1 MSHFAAWG
9 AGPLIEF
16 LGQQRRHRANIVT
29 YGAKIAVGAV
39 SAAAIL
45 LAANVAQ
52 AHTSGSPVI
61 GPDPNLPT
69 MPIGANAI
77 ESPTGF
83 DVALEARIPSRC
95 ELGRGADIDFGELT
109 GGLSAVAHV
118 GLECNVP
125 FDLNIRAANGGLT
138 HKSKPTGEGPFSGRL
153 GYGLGIDVPVL
164 APVEGLM
171 SGRYESRQLLSGV
184 TLSSADAIAKGGAI
198 LRFETRAPEGA
209 GLLAGEYSES
219 IVLTITPRM

>member
-1 MSHFAAWG
+1 M
-9 AGPLIEF
+9 IEF
-16 LGQQRRHRANIVT
+16 LGQQRRNRANIVT
-29 YGAKIAVGAV
+29 RSAKIAVGAV

-52 AHTSGSPVI
+52 AHNSGSPVII

-69 MPIGANAI
+69 MPIGAV

-83 DVALEARIPSRC
+83 DVAVEARIPSRC

-109 GGLSAVAHV
+109 GGLSAVAHL

-125 FDLNIRAANGGLT
+125 FDLNIRAAKGGLT
-138 HKSKPTGEGPFSGRL
+138 HNTKPTGEGPFSGRL
-153 GYGLGIDVPVL
+153 AYGLDVDVPVL
-164 APVEGLM
+164 APAERVM

-184 TLSSADAIAKGGAI
+184 TLSSVDAIAKGGAV
-198 LRFETRAPEGA
+198 LRFKTQAPEGVA
-209 GLLAGEYSES
+209 LLAGEYSES

>member
-1 MSHFAAWG
+1 
-9 AGPLIEF
+9 LIEF
-16 LGQQRRHRANIVT
+16 LGQQRRNRAYIVT
-29 YGAKIAVGAV
+29 QSAKIAVGGICV
-39 SAAAIL
+39 AAAL
-45 LAANVAQ
+45 MAAGMAQ
-52 AHTSGSPVI
+52 AHVSGSPVII

-109 GGLSAVAHV
+109 GGLSAVAHL

-125 FDLNIRAANGGLT
+125 FDLNIRATKGGLT
-138 HKSKPTGEGPFSGRL
+138 HNSKPTGEGPFSGRL
-153 GYGLGIDVPVL
+153 AYGLDIDVPVL
-164 APVEGLM
+164 APAERLM

-184 TLSSADAIAKGGAI
+184 TLSSVDAIAKGGAV
-198 LRFETRAPEGA
+198 LRFKTQAPEGA

-219 IVLTITPRM
+219 IILTIAPRM